1 MCSRGVAL
9 NYFSLGFFTRS
20 DLTSTTDIAATTSFR
35 TPDTPQSGKSNGRRV
50 INVYLRGAGQGQVTV
65 TYSVISI
72 APHVVHNIVS
82 VCRISFWAA
91 NPLGLP
97 SGFLSLGSNDDF
109 SGSVAGGGS
118 FGEKL
123 LVHKPGTKYV
133 CIGD

>member
-50 INVYLRGAGQGQVTV
+50 NKVYCCGAGKGLVTI
-65 TYSVISI
+65 TYSIISPP
-72 APHVVHNIVS
+72 PHGVRNVVS
-82 VCRISFWAA
+82 VCRVSFWAA
-91 NPLGLP
+91 SPIGLL

-109 SGSVAGGGS
+109 SGSMAGGGS

-123 LVHKPGTKYV
+123 LDH
-133 CIGD
+133 